1 MISWIWYECIR
12 KFFLKISF
20 ERNVSSHIKMFFLRM
35 ITTWAR
41 LIKKN
46 WDLKHFLHIKGAR
59 CLSPEINSS
68 NNLWKRKKWIQSFYP
83 FYGQTIAMDKSILRN
98 ILSPFQNRIQSQAFC
113 RDNVISKVLKKL
125 SLVESLSNQ
134 NMGL

>member
-1 MISWIWYECIR
+1 MKE
-12 KFFLKISF
+12 
-20 ERNVSSHIKMFFLRM
+20 EEKM
-35 ITTWAR
+35 
-41 LIKKN
+41 
-46 WDLKHFLHIKGAR
+46 
-59 CLSPEINSS
+59 NSK
-68 NNLWKRKKWIQSFYP
+68 LYP

-113 RDNVISKVLKKL
+113 GDNVISKVLKKL